1 MSIDLWKK
9 SSKYWEQPDVL
20 FRNEILLQVLD
31 DDGVSWQ
38 YSTNR
43 ELNEQSMNPL
53 SMPIIKFSQSDF
65 DKNGKIDEFRLSLK
79 FKGDPSKVRQ
89 V

>member
-65 DKNGKIDEFRLSLK
+65 DKNGKID
-79 FKGDPSKVRQ
+79 
-89 V
+89 